1 MYYNGF
7 VVQKQFRAPILNC
20 QTLELMGNKQIL
32 VTHMEVKHYV

>member
-7 VVQKQFRAPILNC
+7 IQKQLRAPILNC
-20 QTLELMGNKQIL
+20 QTLVLMGNKQIL